1 MAVVFAGPAEGAIL
15 LRATRGA
22 RLVVAGKTLMVVVVV
37 GMVTMA
43 VVVRTLMV

>member
-1 MAVVFAGPAEGAIL
+1 MVMVVVFAGPAEGAIL

-22 RLVVAGKTLMVVVVV
+22 RLVVVV